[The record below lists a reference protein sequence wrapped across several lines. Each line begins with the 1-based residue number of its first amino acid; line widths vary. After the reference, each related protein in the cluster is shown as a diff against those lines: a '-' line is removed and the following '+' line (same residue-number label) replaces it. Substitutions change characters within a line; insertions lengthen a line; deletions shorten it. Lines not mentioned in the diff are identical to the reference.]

1 MGAGTWER
9 LLEKLM
15 FELLTFT
22 SRPSKAQ
29 QMGANAMFLRA
40 HFIKTPPREER
51 HHDDAHFTDE

>member
-1 MGAGTWER
+1 
-9 LLEKLM
+9 M

-40 HFIKTPPREER
+40 HFIETIPREER